1 LTGTERQRQRFSP
14 ATVAVLLRLPQSPAR
29 SFLIASALG
38 KSIRRDSTF
47 LPARHGK
54 DVIGVFIGRAQRKTI
69 IEELGVTARR
79 FNQQIDAWVKAN
91 IAHRCRRGEVCLWLT
106 PFMDECPGCGV
117 EPVVER
123 TLTVPMNGKSHVPNR
138 SLTLPDSVPISGGA
152 LRMER
157 GMQS

>member
-1 LTGTERQRQRFSP
+1 
-14 ATVAVLLRLPQSPAR
+14 
-29 SFLIASALG
+29 LG

-69 IEELGVTARR
+69 IEELGISDRWWNELV
-79 FNQQIDAWVKAN
+79 DMWVKSN

-106 PFMDECPGCGV
+106 PFMKECPSCKEEPKV
-117 EPVVER
+117 EGE
-123 TLTVPMNGKSHVPNR
+123 LTVPNNGNSWFPKREP
-138 SLTLPDSVPISGGA
+138 TLPDSVPISGDA
-152 LRMER
+152 MRMGR